1 MEEQMQTTPELS
13 GQENS
18 GISAEVT
25 GNETGGA
32 ISGETLFEQY
42 ENGASVEALNE
53 LLAQTDSVSDEV
65 QTGSENSG
73 TQSKPESSGAGE
85 PNKEKEAETEGSEQ
99 HDKTKPENSGAD
111 SRETTAKDFAVQ
123 EASDSKKQERTF
135 TQRDVDYMIGKKTSE
150 LTRKH
155 SALLDDLSALLGV
168 ERDEVTN
175 MVRRQRFENE
185 AESAGVI
192 DKELYVKYKDAAEQ
206 LNKATRQHETEQR
219 QARFYADINSQI
231 AQFQKKVPTFDMNR
245 AVDNEQFS
253 RLLSR
258 LYEDESV
265 RDNALEMAYNAVFFD
280 DMVRQVAQSER
291 DKVISSVRSGQMRI
305 SEGAAQ
311 NAGGAAVKLNVGK
324 MTDEQIAEMAARALN
339 GEQIEI

>member
-1 MEEQMQTTPELS
+1 MEEQMQITPELS
-13 GQENS
+13 GPENS
-18 GISAEVT
+18 GISAEAAS
-25 GNETGGA
+25 NETGGA

-42 ENGASVEALNE
+42 ENGASVDALNE
-53 LLAQTDSVSDEV
+53 LLAQNDSVSGDSPKDIEA
-65 QTGSENSG
+65 
-73 TQSKPESSGAGE
+73 GAGE
-85 PNKEKEAETEGSEQ
+85 PGTEATEPEGAEKEGNTE
-99 HDKTKPENSGAD
+99 
-111 SRETTAKDFAVQ
+111 SRETVHEVTNG
-123 EASDSKKQERTF
+123 KKQERTF

-155 SALLDDLSALLGV
+155 SALLDDLSALLEV

-175 MVRRQRFENE
+175 MVRRQRFEKD

-192 DKELYVKYKDAAEQ
+192 DKELYAKYKDAEEQ
-206 LNKATRQHETEQR
+206 LNKTTRQHEAEQR

-265 RDNALEMAYNAVFFD
+265 RDSALEMAYNAVFFD

>member
-18 GISAEVT
+18 SISAEVT

-32 ISGETLFEQY
+32 VSGETLFEQY
-42 ENGASVEALNE
+42 ENGASVDALNE
-53 LLAQTDSVSDEV
+53 LLAQNDSVSGDSPKDIEAGV
-65 QTGSENSG
+65 
-73 TQSKPESSGAGE
+73 GE
-85 PNKEKEAETEGSEQ
+85 PNTGETELEGA
-99 HDKTKPENSGAD
+99 ENEGNTE
-111 SRETTAKDFAVQ
+111 SRETVHEVTNG
-123 EASDSKKQERTF
+123 KKQERTF

-155 SALLDDLSALLGV
+155 SALLDDLSALLEV

-175 MVRRQRFENE
+175 MVRRQRFEKD